1 VRQVDFCIEICSAN
15 LGGTGIAQG
24 EMWIELGEEA
34 ARLVSP
40 AAAAASWRSKAG
52 KTAAAAL
59 FKSIWEIKFKC
70 PLNAALNLNSKSDE
84 IVRIK

>member
-24 EMWIELGEEA
+24 EMRIELREEA

-40 AAAAASWRSKAG
+40 AAAASWRSKAG

-59 FKSIWEIKFKC
+59 FKSI
-70 PLNAALNLNSKSDE
+70 
-84 IVRIK
+84 